1 MITLEN
7 QVGDRLYIDELE
19 ETMAHLETAIK
30 ETIRSIDICT
40 RYSSIQYLVILLEAG
55 DINVKM
61 IIDRIFCNFYKR
73 CENKKMMPVYSVMRT
88 DGEE

>member
-19 ETMAHLETAIK
+19 ETMAHLETAIR

-61 IIDRIFCNFYKR
+61 IIDRIFCNFYK
-73 CENKKMMPVYSVMRT
+73 
-88 DGEE
+88 